1 MTFDIGAI
9 SHATAMAA
17 FLLLMLLVVL
27 SWRQGYIGAWLTAAC
42 AVTAL
47 WAGVAAWNDW
57 TGGELG
63 LAVLVLD
70 VLRTA
75 GWIAFLLSLLF
86 LDRQGGTMAPAWLAT
101 VGAIGALCVAVVG
114 LDIAAAAHAGAD
126 VLAGTLN
133 LPIFGR
139 LILAVAGL
147 LLVENLLRN
156 TRPEHRWGIKF
167 LCFGIGGLFA
177 YDFFMYADALL
188 FHRVNDNLNAAR
200 GVTNALIV
208 PLIAVSARRNPTWS
222 IDVFVSRQV
231 IFHSTTLVGA
241 GVYLL
246 AMAGVGYYLRE
257 FGGEW
262 GSVLQATFLFAAL
275 ILMALVLFS
284 GTFRARLKEM
294 ISTHF
299 FSYKYDYRDEW
310 LRFIGTISSSTGAG
324 VSLPMRVMEGIAGIV
339 ESPEGAIWFCEDE
352 TRCTLM
358 ASWNATVPEGAMEVD
373 PSFTEF
379 LESRQAVINLAQL
392 EERPAAYDGLRVPD
406 WLREIRRAWLIVPLI
421 HHDRLLG
428 FLLLGKPRAARD
440 VDHEDYVLLTTVGR
454 QAASYLAE
462 RETARA
468 LVEARQFDEFN
479 RRFAFVLHDIKNLV
493 SQLSLLT
500 QNAEKHKK
508 NPAFQEDMLA
518 TVKESVD
525 KMNRLL
531 VRLHEG
537 GREAAA
543 TKAVEL
549 APLMRGVVERNAG
562 RSDNLM
568 FESTVDGISV
578 VADEE
583 RLGAVL
589 AHLIDN
595 ALGGISE
602 MTDGTGRV
610 DVRLSARG
618 GEAVIEVQDNGAGMD
633 EHFVRNELFRPF
645 KSTKSGGYG
654 IGAFE
659 SREFV
664 RELGGRMDVI
674 SAPGKG
680 TTIRISVPALN
691 AAQENELARQTLAS
705 H

>member
-1 MTFDIGAI
+1 MTFDIGAV

-42 AVTAL
+42 ALTAL

-63 LAVLVLD
+63 LSVLVLE

-126 VLAGTLN
+126 MLAGTLN

-392 EERPAAYDGLRVPD
+392 EERPEAYDGLKVPD

-525 KMNRLL
+525 KMNKLL

>member
-42 AVTAL
+42 GLTAL

-57 TGGELG
+57 TGGQLG
-63 LAVLVLD
+63 LAVLVLE

-101 VGAIGALCVAVVG
+101 VGAIGALCAAVVG
-114 LDIAAAAHAGAD
+114 LDIAAAAHVGADMLAGA
-126 VLAGTLN
+126 LN

-188 FHRVNDNLNAAR
+188 FHRVNDNLGAAR

-392 EERPAAYDGLRVPD
+392 EERPDAYDGLIVPD

-428 FLLLGKPRAARD
+428 FLLLGQPRAARD

-549 APLMRGVVERNAG
+549 APLMRGAVERNAG
-562 RSDNLM
+562 RNDNLM

-583 RLGAVL
+583 RLCAVL

-691 AAQENELARQTLAS
+691 ASQENELARQTLAS

>member
-1 MTFDIGAI
+1 
-9 SHATAMAA
+9 
-17 FLLLMLLVVL
+17 
-27 SWRQGYIGAWLTAAC
+27 
-42 AVTAL
+42 
-47 WAGVAAWNDW
+47 
-57 TGGELG
+57 
-63 LAVLVLD
+63 
-70 VLRTA
+70 
-75 GWIAFLLSLLF
+75 
-86 LDRQGGTMAPAWLAT
+86 
-101 VGAIGALCVAVVG
+101 
-114 LDIAAAAHAGAD
+114 
-126 VLAGTLN
+126 
-133 LPIFGR
+133 
-139 LILAVAGL
+139 
-147 LLVENLLRN
+147 
-156 TRPEHRWGIKF
+156 
-167 LCFGIGGLFA
+167 
-177 YDFFMYADALL
+177 
-188 FHRVNDNLNAAR
+188 
-200 GVTNALIV
+200 
-208 PLIAVSARRNPTWS
+208 
-222 IDVFVSRQV
+222 
-231 IFHSTTLVGA
+231 
-241 GVYLL
+241 
-246 AMAGVGYYLRE
+246 
-257 FGGEW
+257 
-262 GSVLQATFLFAAL
+262 
-275 ILMALVLFS
+275 
-284 GTFRARLKEM
+284 
-294 ISTHF
+294 
-299 FSYKYDYRDEW
+299 
-310 LRFIGTISSSTGAG
+310 
-324 VSLPMRVMEGIAGIV
+324 
-339 ESPEGAIWFCEDE
+339 
-352 TRCTLM
+352 M

-392 EERPAAYDGLRVPD
+392 EERPEAYDGLKVPD

-525 KMNRLL
+525 KMNKLL

>member
-42 AVTAL
+42 ALTAL
-47 WAGVAAWNDW
+47 WAGVAAWNAW

-63 LAVLVLD
+63 LAVLVLE

-101 VGAIGALCVAVVG
+101 VGAIGALCAAVVG
-114 LDIAAAAHAGAD
+114 LDIAAAPHAGAD
-126 VLAGTLN
+126 MLKGALN

-324 VSLPMRVMEGIAGIV
+324 VSLPVRVMEGIAGIV
-339 ESPEGAIWFCEDE
+339 ESPEGAIWSCEDE

-358 ASWNATVPEGAMEVD
+358 AAWNATVPKGAMEVD
-373 PSFTEF
+373 PSFTQF

-392 EERPAAYDGLRVPD
+392 EERPDAYDGLKVPE

-428 FLLLGKPRAARD
+428 FLLLGEPRAARD

-468 LVEARQFDEFN
+468 LVEARQFEEFN

-508 NPAFQEDMLA
+508 NPAFQEDMLE

-562 RSDNLM
+562 RNANLM

-618 GEAVIEVQDNGAGMD
+618 GEAVIEVQDNGVGMD

-674 SAPGKG
+674 SVPGKG

-691 AAQENELARQTLAS
+691 ASQENELARQTLAS
-705 H
+705 R

>member
-1 MTFDIGAI
+1 
-9 SHATAMAA
+9 
-17 FLLLMLLVVL
+17 
-27 SWRQGYIGAWLTAAC
+27 
-42 AVTAL
+42 
-47 WAGVAAWNDW
+47 
-57 TGGELG
+57 
-63 LAVLVLD
+63 
-70 VLRTA
+70 
-75 GWIAFLLSLLF
+75 
-86 LDRQGGTMAPAWLAT
+86 MAPAWLAT

-126 VLAGTLN
+126 MLAGTLN

-525 KMNRLL
+525 KMNKLL